1 MKKKI
6 LLTAAAVVV
15 LLVSAVTAG
24 SFYLVNYAL
33 VDAPRHRDSS
43 FNRAIANYPEL
54 RSWIDSLQAE
64 GALRDTFVVMP
75 TGERAHAIFARS
87 SKAHG
92 ATAVLVHGYTDNAT
106 SMLMIARIYN
116 HFLNYNILLP
126 DLHAHGQSYGK
137 DIQMGWKDVST

>member
-54 RSWIDSLQAE
+54 RSWIDSLP
-64 GALRDTFVVMP
+64 R
-75 TGERAHAIFARS
+75 RC
-87 SKAHG
+87 
-92 ATAVLVHGYTDNAT
+92 
-106 SMLMIARIYN
+106 
-116 HFLNYNILLP
+116 
-126 DLHAHGQSYGK
+126 
-137 DIQMGWKDVST
+137 

>member
-15 LLVSAVTAG
+15 LLVAAVTAG

-116 HFLNYNILLP
+116 HLLNYNKIGR
-126 DLHAHGQSYGK
+126 AH
-137 DIQMGWKDVST
+137 V